1 MSSLEILTLLE
12 VAHGRREPLAS
23 VEIRASPV
31 ADRIRAAARGL
42 AAFGHRSMLLIALLA
57 VWEAA
62 PRIGLIDAVFLPP
75 FSEVIAAGWQLAPSG
90 ELFDDV
96 CASLLRAPSGF
107 LISVALIVP
116 LGVAVGCYA
125 RLGDLVN
132 QFIEI
137 CRNTAPLALLPVFIL
152 LLGIGETSK
161 ITMVVYS
168 CAWPL
173 LLNTVAAVKQ
183 VDPLLIKSART
194 MGTPQQLFRKVIL
207 PAALPT
213 IFVGIRLA
221 SASAM
226 LVLVASEMVGAK
238 AGLGYL
244 IINSQYS
251 FLIPR
256 MYFGILGITVI
267 GLTSNAVLEG
277 LEWRFMRWKA
287 PVTAECVSS
296 TCDDLAD
303 AR

>member
-1 MSSLEILTLLE
+1 MSSLETLTLLE
-12 VAHGRREPLAS
+12 MAHGRPEQLSGASGPSPLVKGVRTA
-23 VEIRASPV
+23 V
-31 ADRIRAAARGL
+31 RGL
-42 AAFGHRSMLLIALLA
+42 SAFGHRSLLLIALLA
-57 VWEAA
+57 LWEAA
-62 PRIGLIDAVFLPP
+62 PRFGLIDPVFLPP
-75 FSEVIAAGWQLAPSG
+75 FSEVIAAGWQLAQTG
-90 ELFDDV
+90 ELYDDV
-96 CASLLRAPSGF
+96 SASLLRALSGF

-116 LGVAVGCYA
+116 LGLAIGWYS
-125 RLGDLVN
+125 RLGNLLN

-152 LLGIGETSK
+152 LLGIGELSK
-161 ITMVVYS
+161 ITMVIYS

-173 LLNTVAAVKQ
+173 LLNTIAAVKQ

-194 MGTPQQLFRKVIL
+194 MGASPQQLFRKVIL

-251 FLIPR
+251 FLIPQ

-267 GLTSNAVLEG
+267 GLVFNAVLEA
-277 LEWRFMRWKA
+277 LERRFMRWK
-287 PVTAECVSS
+287 PVA
-296 TCDDLAD
+296 A
-303 AR
+303 A

>member
-1 MSSLEILTLLE
+1 MSSLETLTLLE
-12 VAHGRREPLAS
+12 LAHGRPES
-23 VEIRASPV
+23 MSG
-31 ADRIRAAARGL
+31 ADRRPRPIAGRIRATVRG
-42 AAFGHRSMLLIALLA
+42 FGALGCRSLLLIALLSI
-57 VWEAA
+57 WEAA
-62 PRIGLIDAVFLPP
+62 PRLGLVDPVFLPP
-75 FSEVIAAGWQLAPSG
+75 FSEVIAAGWQLAQTG
-90 ELFDDV
+90 ELYDDV
-96 CASLLRAPSGF
+96 SASLLRALSGF

-116 LGVAVGCYA
+116 LGLLVGWYA
-125 RLGDLVN
+125 RLGNLLN
-132 QFIEI
+132 QLIEI

-152 LLGIGETSK
+152 LLGIGEMSK
-161 ITMVVYS
+161 ITMVIYS

-173 LLNTVAAVKQ
+173 LLNTIAAVRQ

-194 MGTPQQLFRKVIL
+194 MGATAPQLFRKVIL

-251 FLIPR
+251 FLIPQ

-267 GLTSNAVLEG
+267 GLAFNAVLQT
-277 LEWRFMRWKA
+277 LERRFMRWKA
-287 PVTAECVSS
+287 LVAT
-296 TCDDLAD
+296 
-303 AR
+303 

>member
-1 MSSLEILTLLE
+1 MSSLETLTLLE
-12 VAHGRREPLAS
+12 LAHGRPQSGADQRSSSS
-23 VEIRASPV
+23 VNRLSAVARALS
-31 ADRIRAAARGL
+31 G
-42 AAFGHRSMLLIALLA
+42 FGQRSLLLIILLS

-62 PRIGLIDAVFLPP
+62 PRLGLIDPVFLPP
-75 FSEVIAAGWQLAPSG
+75 FSEVIAAGWQLAQSG
-90 ELFDDV
+90 ELYDDV
-96 CASLLRAPSGF
+96 SASLLRALSGF

-116 LGVAVGCYA
+116 LGLAVGWYA
-125 RLGDLVN
+125 RLGNLLK
-132 QFIEI
+132 QFIEM

-152 LLGIGETSK
+152 LLGIGEMSK
-161 ITMVVYS
+161 ITMVIYS

-173 LLNTVAAVKQ
+173 LLNTIAAVKQ

-194 MGTPQQLFRKVIL
+194 MGATPQQLFRKVIF

-251 FLIPR
+251 FLIPQ
-256 MYFGILGITVI
+256 MYFGILGITTI
-267 GLTSNAVLEG
+267 GLAFNAVLEA
-277 LEWRFMRWKA
+277 LEQRFMRWKA
-287 PVTAECVSS
+287 PVTA
-296 TCDDLAD
+296 
-303 AR
+303 

>member
-1 MSSLEILTLLE
+1 MSSLDTLMLLE
-12 VAHGRREPLAS
+12 LAHGRPDSLIDAERRPSPLLNRLRSAS
-23 VEIRASPV
+23 GR
-31 ADRIRAAARGL
+31 L
-42 AAFGHRSMLLIALLA
+42 AAFGQRSLLLIGLLS
-57 VWEAA
+57 VWEIA
-62 PRIGLIDAVFLPP
+62 PRLGLIDQVFLPP
-75 FSEVIAAGWQLAPSG
+75 FSEVVAAGWQLAQTG
-90 ELFDDV
+90 ELYDDV
-96 CASLLRAPSGF
+96 SASLLRALGGF

-116 LGVAVGCYA
+116 LGLAVGWYA
-125 RLGDLVN
+125 RLGNLLN

-152 LLGIGETSK
+152 LLGIGEMSK

-173 LLNTVAAVKQ
+173 LLNTVAGVKQ

-194 MGTPQQLFRKVIL
+194 MGATPQQLFRKVIL

-221 SASAM
+221 SASAI

-251 FLIPR
+251 FLIPQ
-256 MYFGILGITVI
+256 MYVGILGITVV
-267 GLTSNAVLEG
+267 GLVFNAVLET
-277 LEWRFMRWKA
+277 LERRFMRWNA
-287 PVTAECVSS
+287 PVAG
-296 TCDDLAD
+296 
-303 AR
+303 

>member
-1 MSSLEILTLLE
+1 MSSHETLTLLE
-12 VAHGRREPLAS
+12 LAHGRPKSISELDRRP
-23 VEIRASPV
+23 SPI
-31 ADRIRAAARGL
+31 AGRLYAAMRSLG
-42 AAFGHRSMLLIALLA
+42 AFGHRSLLLVALLS
-57 VWEAA
+57 VWEAT
-62 PRIGLIDAVFLPP
+62 PRLGLIDPVFLPP
-75 FSEVIAAGWQLAPSG
+75 FSEVIAAGWQLAQSG
-90 ELFDDV
+90 ELYDDV
-96 CASLLRAPSGF
+96 SASLLRALSGF

-116 LGVAVGCYA
+116 LGLVVGWYA
-125 RLGDLVN
+125 RLGDLLN

-152 LLGIGETSK
+152 LLGIGEMSK
-161 ITMVVYS
+161 ITIVIYS

-173 LLNTVAAVKQ
+173 LLNTIAAVKQ

-194 MGTPQQLFRKVIL
+194 MGASPQQLFRKVIL

-251 FLIPR
+251 FLIPQ
-256 MYFGILGITVI
+256 MYFGILGITAI
-267 GLTSNAVLEG
+267 GLAFNAVLEA
-277 LEWRFMRWKA
+277 LERRFMRWKA
-287 PVTAECVSS
+287 PVA
-296 TCDDLAD
+296 A
-303 AR
+303 

>member
-1 MSSLEILTLLE
+1 MSSLETLTLLE
-12 VAHGRREPLAS
+12 LARGHPQSISRERRT
-23 VEIRASPV
+23 SPITV
-31 ADRIRAAARGL
+31 GIRAAARGL
-42 AAFGHRSMLLIALLA
+42 TAFGHRSLLLIALLA

-62 PRIGLIDAVFLPP
+62 PRFGFLDPVFLPP
-75 FSEVIAAGWQLAPSG
+75 FSEVIAAGWQLAQTG

-96 CASLLRAPSGF
+96 SASLRRALSGF
-107 LISVALIVP
+107 SISLVLIVP
-116 LGVAVGCYA
+116 LGLAVGWYG
-125 RLGDLVN
+125 RLGNLLN

-152 LLGIGETSK
+152 LLGIGEMSK

-173 LLNTVAAVKQ
+173 LLNTIAAVKQ

-194 MGTPQQLFRKVIL
+194 MGATPQQLFRKVIL

-251 FLIPR
+251 FLIPQ

-267 GLTSNAVLEG
+267 GLVFNAVLEA
-277 LEWRFMRWKA
+277 LERRFMRWKA
-287 PVTAECVSS
+287 SVA
-296 TCDDLAD
+296 A
-303 AR
+303 